1 MSIGLRV
8 ILIAMSVLS
17 LVYVVWKIRYSKMQI
32 EYALFWIV
40 LSILMIIMSVCPEL
54 VYWMTRNLGMMSPA
68 NLVFFFIIGVLL
80 LKVFMM
86 TIEISDLENKVKDL
100 VQQIAINEKVQTDEM
115 NEIENEIDEI

>member
-1 MSIGLRV
+1 
-8 ILIAMSVLS
+8 MSVLS

-54 VYWMTRNLGMMSPA
+54 VYWMTRSLGMMSPA

-115 NEIENEIDEI
+115 NEIENEIDET

>member
-8 ILIAMSVLS
+8 ILIVMSVLS

-54 VYWMTRNLGMMSPA
+54 VYWMTRSLGMMSPA

-115 NEIENEIDEI
+115 NEIENEIDET

>member
-115 NEIENEIDEI
+115 NEIENEIDET

>member
-54 VYWMTRNLGMMSPA
+54 VYWMTRSLGMMSPA